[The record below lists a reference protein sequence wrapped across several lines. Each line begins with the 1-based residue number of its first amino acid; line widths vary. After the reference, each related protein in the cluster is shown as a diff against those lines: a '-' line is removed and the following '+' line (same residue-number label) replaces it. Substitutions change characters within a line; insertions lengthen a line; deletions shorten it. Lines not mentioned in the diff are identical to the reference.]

1 MRPIAVC
8 QTAHLLLTHR
18 HRGQAPSHI
27 CFVLSA
33 VLIEYNAIPLK
44 IVNENRYQSLISWY
58 TIAPQSLARMPPHLA
73 HSLGSS
79 FMRRTLVCICVLQA
93 FSPFTWAEALPA
105 DKASVELQATSI
117 TGTADYETAQGPVK
131 GYLATRSASATRTD
145 TAIHETPQS
154 ISVVTKDAVEDI
166 GATRLQDALDY
177 AGGVGRA
184 NNFGGQGL
192 TTFTVRGFTTGEFY
206 RNGFPINRGY
216 PNTPDANTIERLEVL
231 RGPAT
236 MLYGRGDP
244 GGTFNVVSKQPLA
257 EPTVTL
263 GSQLDDQ
270 GMQRATLDASGP
282 LDEQGR
288 LAYRLNVVGEGGDTF
303 RDHVETERYGVTP
316 VITWQA
322 SDDTKVI
329 FEGDFMRNN
338 HPLDRG
344 LTRFANQ
351 KGTASRDTFWGDK
364 DVGKLHNDNSV
375 AQLRFEHL
383 LNDNWTLGG
392 GFQYLDGTLQ
402 GNGIE
407 ANSLAADGHTL
418 NRNFNYRKLEWT
430 DKDTQ
435 LNLTGHFS
443 TGGFDHTL
451 LTGVEFEDYDYKSI
465 IQRSSAS
472 YTSDI
477 FNPVYGKPRPALTST
492 PTHDTENLKTYSAF
506 VQDQVALTERLKV
519 LAGARFERFE
529 HEYKSYVTGV
539 KPWNASDNAVTPR
552 VGVTYDLTDT
562 VAVYA
567 DAARSFKPN
576 TGASLQGGGF
586 DPEKGKSYEMGLKWQ
601 GFDRQLSVD
610 AAIYQIDKKNVLT
623 NDPADPTGI
632 SKVAAGQVRSRGLD
646 LNVAGNL
653 TPEWR
658 VIGGYAY
665 VDAKVTK
672 DNTIRVGSHLANIPR
687 NSFSLLNVYEFQDG
701 ALKGLGLGA
710 GTKYVDERV
719 GQTSNTAFTMDG
731 YTVVDLLS
739 YYKVNEKVRLNLDV
753 KNLFNR
759 DFEEGAFGNFYA
771 YPGEPRTVQVG
782 IAYTL

>member
-1 MRPIAVC
+1 
-8 QTAHLLLTHR
+8 
-18 HRGQAPSHI
+18 
-27 CFVLSA
+27 
-33 VLIEYNAIPLK
+33 
-44 IVNENRYQSLISWY
+44 
-58 TIAPQSLARMPPHLA
+58 
-73 HSLGSS
+73 
-79 FMRRTLVCICVLQA
+79 MRRTLLSVCVLQA
-93 FSPFTWAEALPA
+93 FSPLSWAEVEPVEKTAI
-105 DKASVELQATSI
+105 ELQTTSI
-117 TGTADYETAQGPVK
+117 TGAADYETAQGPVQ
-131 GYLATRSASATRTD
+131 GYHATRSASATRTD
-145 TAIHETPQS
+145 TSIHETPQS
-154 ISVVTKDAVEDI
+154 ISVVSKAVVEDI

-216 PNTPDANTIERLEVL
+216 PNMPDANTIERLEVL

-244 GGTFNVVSKQPLA
+244 GGTFNVVTKQPLA
-257 EPTVTL
+257 ERTVTL
-263 GSQLDDQ
+263 GSQLNDQ
-270 GMQRATLDASGP
+270 GMKRGTLDASGP
-282 LDEQGR
+282 LDEEGR
-288 LAYRLNVVGEGGDTF
+288 LAYRLNVVGEGGETF

-322 SDDTKVI
+322 TDDTKVI

-344 LTRFANQ
+344 LTRFATQ

-364 DVGKLHNDNSV
+364 DVGKLHNDNSM

-383 LNDNWTLGG
+383 LSDNWTLGG
-392 GFQYLDGTLQ
+392 GFQWLDGTLQ
-402 GNGIE
+402 GNAIE

-430 DKDTQ
+430 DKNTQ

-465 IQRSSAS
+465 IQRSSAA

-492 PTHDTENLKTYSAF
+492 PTHDKENLKTYAAF

-529 HEYKSYVTGV
+529 HQYESYVPGT
-539 KPWNASDNAVTPR
+539 KNWEASDNAVTPR
-552 VGVTYDLTDT
+552 VGVIYDLTDSL
-562 VAVYA
+562 AVYA

-576 TGASLQGGGF
+576 TGAARTGEGF
-586 DPEKGKSYEMGLKWQ
+586 EPEKGKSYEMGIKWEAL
-601 GFDRQLSVD
+601 DHQLSVD

-623 NDPADPTGI
+623 TDPADPTATF
-632 SKVAAGQVRSRGLD
+632 KVAAGQVRSRGFD
-646 LNVAGNL
+646 LNVAGSL

-665 VDAKVTK
+665 VDAEVTK
-672 DNTIRVGSHLANIPR
+672 DNTLRVGTHLANIPR

-701 ALKGLGLGA
+701 SLKGLGLGA
-710 GTKYVDERV
+710 GAKYVDERV
-719 GQTSNTAFTMDG
+719 GQTSNTPFTMDA
-731 YTVVDLLS
+731 YTVVDLLG
-739 YYKVNEKVRLNLDV
+739 YYKVNDNVRLNLDV

-771 YPGEPRTVQVG
+771 YPGAPRTVQVG

>member
-1 MRPIAVC
+1 
-8 QTAHLLLTHR
+8 
-18 HRGQAPSHI
+18 
-27 CFVLSA
+27 
-33 VLIEYNAIPLK
+33 
-44 IVNENRYQSLISWY
+44 
-58 TIAPQSLARMPPHLA
+58 
-73 HSLGSS
+73 
-79 FMRRTLVCICVLQA
+79 MRRTLISICVLQA
-93 FSPFTWAEALPA
+93 FSPFAWAEQVPA
-105 DKASVELQATSI
+105 ENTSIELQATNV
-117 TGTADYETAQGPVK
+117 TATADLESAQGPVQ
-131 GYLATRSASATRTD
+131 GYHATRSVSATRTD

-154 ISVVTKDAVEDI
+154 ISVVSKDVVEDL

-216 PNTPDANTIERLEVL
+216 PNMPDANTIERLEVL

-257 EPTVTL
+257 ERTVTL
-263 GSQLDDQ
+263 GSQLNDQ
-270 GMQRATLDASGP
+270 GMKRGTLDASGP
-282 LDEQGR
+282 LDEEGR

-322 SDDTKVI
+322 TDDTKVT

-344 LTRFANQ
+344 LTRFPNQ
-351 KGTASRDTFWGDK
+351 RGTPSRDTFWGDK
-364 DVGKLHNDNSV
+364 DAGKLHNDNNM
-375 AQLRFEHL
+375 AQLRFEHAL
-383 LNDNWTLGG
+383 SDNWTLGG
-392 GFQYLDGTLQ
+392 GFQWLDGSLK
-402 GNGIE
+402 GNAIE
-407 ANSLAADGHTL
+407 ANGPGSLGADGRTL
-418 NRNFNYRKLEWT
+418 QRNFNYRKLEWT
-430 DKDTQ
+430 DKDYQ

-451 LTGVEFEDYDYKSI
+451 LTGIEYEDYDYKSI
-465 IQRSSAS
+465 IQRSSAAAGT
-472 YTSDI
+472 YPIDI
-477 FNPVYGKPRPALTST
+477 FDPVYGQPRPALTRT
-492 PTHDTENLKTYSAF
+492 PTHDKENLKTYAAF

-529 HEYKSYVTGV
+529 HDYQNYVGKS
-539 KPWNASDNAVTPR
+539 WQAADNAVTPR
-552 VGVTYDLTDT
+552 VGVIYDLTDT

-576 TGASLQGGGF
+576 TGASREGGGF
-586 DPEKGKSYEMGLKWQ
+586 APEKGKSYEMGIKWEAL
-601 GFDRQLSVD
+601 DRQLSVD
-610 AAIYQIDKKNVLT
+610 AAIYQIEKKNVLT
-623 NDPADPTGI
+623 TDPVDNTF
-632 SKVAAGQVRSRGLD
+632 SVAAGQVRSRGFD

-665 VDAKVTK
+665 VDAEVTR
-672 DNTIRVGSHLANIPR
+672 DNTLRSGTRLMNIPR

-710 GTKYVDERV
+710 GGKYVDQRA
-719 GQTSNTAFTMDG
+719 GQTANTAFSMDA
-731 YTVVDLLS
+731 YTVVDLLG
-739 YYKVNEKVRLNLDV
+739 YYKVNERVRLNLDV

-759 DFEEGAFGNFYA
+759 EYEEGAFGNIYA
-771 YPGEPRTVQVG
+771 YPGAPRTVQVG

>member
-1 MRPIAVC
+1 
-8 QTAHLLLTHR
+8 
-18 HRGQAPSHI
+18 
-27 CFVLSA
+27 
-33 VLIEYNAIPLK
+33 
-44 IVNENRYQSLISWY
+44 
-58 TIAPQSLARMPPHLA
+58 
-73 HSLGSS
+73 
-79 FMRRTLVCICVLQA
+79 MRRTLISICVLQA
-93 FSPFTWAEALPA
+93 FSPFAWAEQVPA
-105 DKASVELQATSI
+105 ENTSIELQATNV
-117 TGTADYETAQGPVK
+117 TATADLESAQGPVQ
-131 GYLATRSASATRTD
+131 GYHATRSASATRTD

-154 ISVVTKDAVEDI
+154 ISVVSKDVVEDL

-216 PNTPDANTIERLEVL
+216 PNMPDANTIERLEVL

-257 EPTVTL
+257 ERTVTL
-263 GSQLDDQ
+263 GSQLNDQ
-270 GMQRATLDASGP
+270 GMKRGTLDASGP
-282 LDEQGR
+282 LDEEGR
-288 LAYRLNVVGEGGDTF
+288 LAYRLNVVGEGGETF

-322 SDDTKVI
+322 TDDTKVT

-344 LTRFANQ
+344 LTRFPNQ
-351 KGTASRDTFWGDK
+351 RGTPSRDTFWGDK
-364 DVGKLHNDNSV
+364 DAGKLHNDNNM
-375 AQLRFEHL
+375 AQLRFEHAL
-383 LNDNWTLGG
+383 SDNWTLGG
-392 GFQYLDGTLQ
+392 GFQWLDGSLK
-402 GNGIE
+402 GNAIE
-407 ANSLAADGHTL
+407 ANGPGSLGADGRTL
-418 NRNFNYRKLEWT
+418 QRNFNYRKLEWT
-430 DKDTQ
+430 DKDYQ

-451 LTGVEFEDYDYKSI
+451 LTGIEYEDYDYKSI
-465 IQRSSAS
+465 IQRSSAAAGT
-472 YTSDI
+472 YPIDI
-477 FNPVYGKPRPALTST
+477 FDPVYGQPRPALTRT
-492 PTHDTENLKTYSAF
+492 PTHDKENLKTYAAF

-529 HEYKSYVTGV
+529 HDYQNYVGKS
-539 KPWNASDNAVTPR
+539 WQAADNAVTPR
-552 VGVTYDLTDT
+552 VGVIYDLTDT

-576 TGASLQGGGF
+576 TGASREGGGF
-586 DPEKGKSYEMGLKWQ
+586 APEKGKSYEMGIKWEAL
-601 GFDRQLSVD
+601 DRQLSVD
-610 AAIYQIDKKNVLT
+610 AAIYQIEKKNVLT
-623 NDPADPTGI
+623 PDPVDSAFN
-632 SKVAAGQVRSRGLD
+632 VAAGQVRSRGFD

-665 VDAKVTK
+665 VDAEVTR
-672 DNTIRVGSHLANIPR
+672 DNTLRSGTRLMNIPR

-710 GTKYVDERV
+710 GGKYVDQRA
-719 GQTSNTAFTMDG
+719 GQTANTAFSMDA
-731 YTVVDLLS
+731 YTVVDLLG
-739 YYKVNEKVRLNLDV
+739 YYKVNERVRLNLDV

-759 DFEEGAFGNFYA
+759 EYEEGAFGNIYA
-771 YPGEPRTVQVG
+771 YPGAPRTVQVG

>member
-1 MRPIAVC
+1 
-8 QTAHLLLTHR
+8 
-18 HRGQAPSHI
+18 
-27 CFVLSA
+27 
-33 VLIEYNAIPLK
+33 
-44 IVNENRYQSLISWY
+44 
-58 TIAPQSLARMPPHLA
+58 
-73 HSLGSS
+73 
-79 FMRRTLVCICVLQA
+79 MRRTLVSICVLQA
-93 FSPFTWAEALPA
+93 FSPLSWAEVEPVE
-105 DKASVELQATSI
+105 KAGLELQATNI
-117 TGTADYETAQGPVK
+117 TGTADYETAQGPVQ
-131 GYLATRSASATRTD
+131 GYRATRSASATRTD
-145 TAIHETPQS
+145 TSIHETPQS

-216 PNTPDANTIERLEVL
+216 PNMPDANTIERLEVL
-231 RGPAT
+231 RGTAT

-244 GGTFNVVSKQPLA
+244 GGTFNVVSKQPLP
-257 EPTVTL
+257 ERSVTL
-263 GSQLDDQ
+263 GSQLSDQ
-270 GMQRATLDASGP
+270 GMRRGTLDASGP
-282 LDEQGR
+282 LDDEGR

-322 SDDTKVI
+322 TEDTKLI

-344 LTRFANQ
+344 LTRYANQ
-351 KGTASRDTFWGDK
+351 KGTPSRDTFWGEK
-364 DVGKLHNDNSV
+364 DIGKLHNDNSM

-392 GFQYLDGTLQ
+392 GFQWLDGTLQ
-402 GNGIE
+402 GNAIE
-407 ANSLAADGHTL
+407 ANSLAADGRTL
-418 NRNFNYRKLEWT
+418 SRNFNYRKLEWT

-443 TGGFDHTL
+443 TGGFEHTL

-465 IQRSSAS
+465 IQRSSGAAGT
-472 YTSDI
+472 YPIDI
-477 FNPVYGKPRPALTST
+477 FNPVYGQPRPALTRT
-492 PTHDTENLKTYSAF
+492 PTHDKENLKTYAAF

-529 HEYKSYVTGV
+529 HDYHTYVPGGKS
-539 KPWNASDNAVTPR
+539 WEASDNAVTPR
-552 VGVTYDLTDT
+552 VGVTYDLTET

-576 TGASLQGGGF
+576 TGASRQGGGF
-586 DPEKGKSYEMGLKWQ
+586 EPEKGKSYEMGIKWEAL
-601 GFDRQLSVD
+601 DHQLSVD
-610 AAIYQIDKKNVLT
+610 AAIYQIEKKNVLT
-623 NDPADPTGI
+623 TDPVD
-632 SKVAAGQVRSRGLD
+632 SMFSVAAGQVRSRGFD
-646 LNVAGNL
+646 LNVAGNF

-665 VDAKVTK
+665 VDAEVTK
-672 DNTIRVGSHLANIPR
+672 DNSIRVGSRLANIPR
-687 NSFSLLNVYEFQDG
+687 SSFSLLSVYEFQDG

-710 GTKYVDERV
+710 GSKYVAERV
-719 GQTSNTAFTMDG
+719 GQTSNTPFSMGA

-759 DFEEGAFGNFYA
+759 DYEEGAFGNIYA
-771 YPGEPRTVQVG
+771 YPGAPRTVQVG

>member
-1 MRPIAVC
+1 
-8 QTAHLLLTHR
+8 
-18 HRGQAPSHI
+18 
-27 CFVLSA
+27 
-33 VLIEYNAIPLK
+33 
-44 IVNENRYQSLISWY
+44 
-58 TIAPQSLARMPPHLA
+58 
-73 HSLGSS
+73 
-79 FMRRTLVCICVLQA
+79 MRRTLVSICVLQA
-93 FSPFTWAEALPA
+93 FSPFSWAVEPVETGA
-105 DKASVELQATSI
+105 VELQATSI
-117 TGTADYETAQGPVK
+117 TGTADYETAQGPVQ
-131 GYLATRSASATRTD
+131 GYHATRSASATRTD
-145 TAIHETPQS
+145 TSIHETPQS
-154 ISVVTKDAVEDI
+154 ISVVSRAVVEDI

-216 PNTPDANTIERLEVL
+216 PNMPDANTIERLDVL

-257 EPTVTL
+257 ERSVTL

-270 GMQRATLDASGP
+270 GMRRGTLDASGP
-282 LDEQGR
+282 LDEDGR

-303 RDHVETERYGVTP
+303 RDHVQTERYGVTP
-316 VITWQA
+316 VIAWQA
-322 SDDTKVI
+322 SDDTRVI

-344 LTRFANQ
+344 LTRFPNQ
-351 KGTASRDTFWGDK
+351 RGTPSRDTFWGDK
-364 DVGKLHNDNSV
+364 DVGKLHNDNTM

-383 LNDNWTLGG
+383 LNDNWTLAG
-392 GFQYLDGTLQ
+392 GFQWLDGALQ
-402 GNGIE
+402 GNAIE

-443 TGGFDHTL
+443 TAGFDHTL

-465 IQRSSAS
+465 IQRSSAA

-477 FNPVYGKPRPALTST
+477 FHPVYGKPRPTLTNT
-492 PTHDTENLKTYSAF
+492 PTHDQENLKTYAAF

-529 HEYKSYVTGV
+529 HHYETYVKGGQS
-539 KPWNASDNAVTPR
+539 WESSDNALTPR

-562 VAVYA
+562 LAVYA

-576 TGASLQGGGF
+576 TGAGSGGAGF
-586 DPEKGKSYEMGLKWQ
+586 KPEKGKSYEMGIKWE
-601 GFDRQLSVD
+601 GLDHQLSVD
-610 AAIYQIDKKNVLT
+610 AAIYQIDKQNVLT
-623 NDPADPTGI
+623 TDPAD
-632 SKVAAGQVRSRGLD
+632 SNYKVAAGQVRSRGLD
-646 LNVAGNL
+646 VNVAGNL

-665 VDAKVTK
+665 VDAEVTK
-672 DNTIRVGSHLANIPR
+672 DNTISVGSHLANIPR
-687 NSFSLLNVYEFQDG
+687 NSVSLLNVYEFQDG
-701 ALKGLGLGA
+701 RLKGLGLGA
-710 GTKYVDERV
+710 GAKYVDERV
-719 GQTSNTAFTMDG
+719 GQTSNTAFVMDA
-731 YTVVDLLS
+731 YTVVDVLG
-739 YYKVNEKVRLNLDV
+739 YYKVNDNVRLNLDV

>member
-1 MRPIAVC
+1 
-8 QTAHLLLTHR
+8 
-18 HRGQAPSHI
+18 
-27 CFVLSA
+27 
-33 VLIEYNAIPLK
+33 
-44 IVNENRYQSLISWY
+44 
-58 TIAPQSLARMPPHLA
+58 
-73 HSLGSS
+73 
-79 FMRRTLVCICVLQA
+79 MRRTLISICVLQA
-93 FSPFTWAEALPA
+93 FSPFTWAEDAPA
-105 DKASVELQATSI
+105 EKASIELQATNV
-117 TGTADYETAQGPVK
+117 TATADFETAQGPVQ
-131 GYLATRSASATRTD
+131 GYHATRSASATRTD
-145 TAIHETPQS
+145 TSIHETPQS
-154 ISVVTKDAVEDI
+154 ISVVSKDVVEDI

-216 PNTPDANTIERLEVL
+216 PNMPDANTIERLEVL

-257 EPTVTL
+257 ERTVTL
-263 GSQLDDQ
+263 GSQLNDQ
-270 GMQRATLDASGP
+270 GMKRGTLDASGP
-282 LDEQGR
+282 LDEEGR

-316 VITWQA
+316 VVTWQA
-322 SDDTKVI
+322 TDDTKVT

-344 LTRFANQ
+344 LTRFPNQ
-351 KGTASRDTFWGDK
+351 RGTPSRDTFWGDK
-364 DVGKLHNDNSV
+364 DAGKLHNDNNM
-375 AQLRFEHL
+375 AQLRFEHA

-392 GFQYLDGTLQ
+392 GFQWLDGSLK
-402 GNGIE
+402 GNAIE
-407 ANSLAADGHTL
+407 ANGPGSLGADGRTL
-418 NRNFNYRKLEWT
+418 QRNFNYRKLEWT
-430 DKDTQ
+430 DKDYQ

-451 LTGVEFEDYDYKSI
+451 LTGIEYEDYDYKSI
-465 IQRSSAS
+465 IQRSSADAGT
-472 YTSDI
+472 YPIDI
-477 FNPVYGKPRPALTST
+477 FDPVYGQPRPALTRT
-492 PTHDTENLKTYSAF
+492 PTHDKENLKTYAAF

-529 HEYKSYVTGV
+529 HDYENYVSRD
-539 KPWNASDNAVTPR
+539 KNWQAADNAVTPR
-552 VGVTYDLTDT
+552 VGVIYDLTDT

-576 TGASLQGGGF
+576 TGASREGGGF
-586 DPEKGKSYEMGLKWQ
+586 APEKGKSYEMGIKWEAL
-601 GFDRQLSVD
+601 DRQLSVD
-610 AAIYQIDKKNVLT
+610 AAIYQIEKKNVLAI
-623 NDPADPTGI
+623 DPADPT
-632 SKVAAGQVRSRGLD
+632 STLNVATGQVRSRGFD

-665 VDAKVTK
+665 VDAEVTR
-672 DNTIRVGSHLANIPR
+672 DTTLRSGTRLMNIPR

-710 GTKYVDERV
+710 GGKYVDQRA
-719 GQTSNTAFTMDG
+719 GQTANTAFSMDA
-731 YTVVDLLS
+731 YTVVDLLG
-739 YYKVNEKVRLNLDV
+739 YYKVNEQVRLNLDV

-759 DFEEGAFGNFYA
+759 EYEEGAFGNIYA
-771 YPGEPRTVQVG
+771 YPGAPRTVQVG

>member
-1 MRPIAVC
+1 
-8 QTAHLLLTHR
+8 
-18 HRGQAPSHI
+18 
-27 CFVLSA
+27 
-33 VLIEYNAIPLK
+33 
-44 IVNENRYQSLISWY
+44 
-58 TIAPQSLARMPPHLA
+58 
-73 HSLGSS
+73 
-79 FMRRTLVCICVLQA
+79 MRRTLISICVLQA
-93 FSPFTWAEALPA
+93 FSPFAWAEQAPA
-105 DKASVELQATSI
+105 ENASIELQATNV
-117 TGTADYETAQGPVK
+117 TATADLESAQGPVQ
-131 GYLATRSASATRTD
+131 GYHATRSASATRTD

-154 ISVVTKDAVEDI
+154 ISVVSKDVVEDL

-216 PNTPDANTIERLEVL
+216 PNMPDANTIERLEVL

-257 EPTVTL
+257 ERTVTL
-263 GSQLDDQ
+263 GSQLNDQ
-270 GMQRATLDASGP
+270 GMKRGTLDASGP
-282 LDEQGR
+282 LDEEGR

-322 SDDTKVI
+322 TDDTKVT

-344 LTRFANQ
+344 LTRFPNQ
-351 KGTASRDTFWGDK
+351 RGTPSRDTFWGDK
-364 DVGKLHNDNSV
+364 DAGKLHNDNNM
-375 AQLRFEHL
+375 AQLRFEHAL
-383 LNDNWTLGG
+383 SDNWTLGG
-392 GFQYLDGTLQ
+392 GFQWLDGSLK
-402 GNGIE
+402 GNAIE
-407 ANSLAADGHTL
+407 ANGPGSLGADGRTL
-418 NRNFNYRKLEWT
+418 QRNFNYRKLEWT
-430 DKDTQ
+430 DKDYQ

-451 LTGVEFEDYDYKSI
+451 LTGIEYEDYDYKSI
-465 IQRSSAS
+465 IQRSSDEVGT
-472 YTSDI
+472 YPVDI
-477 FNPVYGKPRPALTST
+477 FNPVYGQTRPALTRT
-492 PTHDTENLKTYSAF
+492 PTHDKENLKTYAAF

-529 HEYKSYVTGV
+529 HDYQNYVGKS
-539 KPWNASDNAVTPR
+539 WQAADNAVTPR
-552 VGVTYDLTDT
+552 VGVIYDLTDT

-576 TGASLQGGGF
+576 ASASASREGGGF
-586 DPEKGKSYEMGLKWQ
+586 APEKGKSYEMGLKWEAL
-601 GFDRQLSVD
+601 DRQLSVD
-610 AAIYQIDKKNVLT
+610 AAIYQIEKKNVLT
-623 NDPADPTGI
+623 PDPVDSAFN
-632 SKVAAGQVRSRGLD
+632 VAAGQVRSRGFD

-665 VDAKVTK
+665 VDAEVTR
-672 DNTIRVGSHLANIPR
+672 DNTLRSGTRLMNIPR

-710 GTKYVDERV
+710 GGKYVDQRA
-719 GQTSNTAFTMDG
+719 GQTANTAFSMDA
-731 YTVVDLLS
+731 YTVVDLLG
-739 YYKVNEKVRLNLDV
+739 YYKVNERVRLNLDV

-759 DFEEGAFGNFYA
+759 EYEEGAFGNIYA
-771 YPGEPRTVQVG
+771 YPGAPRTVQVG

>member
-1 MRPIAVC
+1 
-8 QTAHLLLTHR
+8 
-18 HRGQAPSHI
+18 
-27 CFVLSA
+27 
-33 VLIEYNAIPLK
+33 
-44 IVNENRYQSLISWY
+44 
-58 TIAPQSLARMPPHLA
+58 
-73 HSLGSS
+73 
-79 FMRRTLVCICVLQA
+79 MRRTLISICVLQA
-93 FSPFTWAEALPA
+93 FSPFAWAEQVPA
-105 DKASVELQATSI
+105 ENASIELQATNV
-117 TGTADYETAQGPVK
+117 TATADLESAQGPVQ
-131 GYLATRSASATRTD
+131 GYHATRSASATRTD

-154 ISVVTKDAVEDI
+154 ISVVSKDVVEDL

-216 PNTPDANTIERLEVL
+216 PNMPDANTIERLEVL

-257 EPTVTL
+257 ERTVTL
-263 GSQLDDQ
+263 GSQLNDQ
-270 GMQRATLDASGP
+270 GMKRGTLDASGP
-282 LDEQGR
+282 LDEEGR

-322 SDDTKVI
+322 TDDTKVT

-344 LTRFANQ
+344 LTRFPNQ
-351 KGTASRDTFWGDK
+351 RGTPSRDTFWGDK
-364 DVGKLHNDNSV
+364 DAGKLHNDNNM
-375 AQLRFEHL
+375 AQLRFEHAL
-383 LNDNWTLGG
+383 SDNWTLGG
-392 GFQYLDGTLQ
+392 GFQWLDGSLK
-402 GNGIE
+402 GNAIE
-407 ANSLAADGHTL
+407 ANGPGSLGTDGRTL
-418 NRNFNYRKLEWT
+418 QRNFNYRKLEWT
-430 DKDTQ
+430 DKDYQ

-451 LTGVEFEDYDYKSI
+451 LTGIEYEDYDYKSI
-465 IQRSSAS
+465 IQRSSAAAGT
-472 YTSDI
+472 YPIDI
-477 FNPVYGKPRPALTST
+477 FDPVYGQPRPALTRT
-492 PTHDTENLKTYSAF
+492 PTHDKENLKTYAAF

-529 HEYKSYVTGV
+529 HDYQNYVGKS
-539 KPWNASDNAVTPR
+539 WQAADNAVTPR
-552 VGVTYDLTDT
+552 VGVIYDLTDT

-576 TGASLQGGGF
+576 TGASREGGGF
-586 DPEKGKSYEMGLKWQ
+586 APEKGKSYEMGIKWEAL
-601 GFDRQLSVD
+601 DRQLSVD
-610 AAIYQIDKKNVLT
+610 AAIYQIEKKNVLT
-623 NDPADPTGI
+623 TDPVDNTF
-632 SKVAAGQVRSRGLD
+632 SVAAGQVRSRGFD

-665 VDAKVTK
+665 VDAEVTR
-672 DNTIRVGSHLANIPR
+672 DNTLRSGTRLMNIPR

-701 ALKGLGLGA
+701 ALKGLGLGV
-710 GTKYVDERV
+710 GGKYVDQRA
-719 GQTSNTAFTMDG
+719 GQTANTAFSMDA
-731 YTVVDLLS
+731 YTVVDLLG
-739 YYKVNEKVRLNLDV
+739 YYKVNEHVRLNLDV

-759 DFEEGAFGNFYA
+759 EYEEGAFGNIYA
-771 YPGEPRTVQVG
+771 YPGAPRTVQVG

>member
-1 MRPIAVC
+1 
-8 QTAHLLLTHR
+8 
-18 HRGQAPSHI
+18 
-27 CFVLSA
+27 
-33 VLIEYNAIPLK
+33 
-44 IVNENRYQSLISWY
+44 
-58 TIAPQSLARMPPHLA
+58 
-73 HSLGSS
+73 
-79 FMRRTLVCICVLQA
+79 MRRTLISICVLQA
-93 FSPFTWAEALPA
+93 FSPFTWAEV
-105 DKASVELQATSI
+105 ASTEATRVELQATNI
-117 TGTADYETAQGPVK
+117 TGAADYETAQGPVQ
-131 GYLATRSASATRTD
+131 GYHATRSASATRTD
-145 TAIHETPQS
+145 TSIHETPQS
-154 ISVVTKDAVEDI
+154 ISVVSKDVVEDI

-216 PNTPDANTIERLEVL
+216 PNMPDANSIERLEVL

-257 EPTVTL
+257 EPKVTL

-316 VITWQA
+316 VVTWQA
-322 SDDTKVI
+322 TDDTKVI

-344 LTRFANQ
+344 LTRYANQ
-351 KGTASRDTFWGDK
+351 KGTPSRDTFWGEK
-364 DVGKLHNDNSV
+364 DIGKLHNDNNM

-383 LNDNWTLGG
+383 LNDNWSLGG
-392 GFQYLDGTLQ
+392 GFQWLDGTLQ
-402 GNGIE
+402 GNAIE
-407 ANSLAADGHTL
+407 ANSLAADGRTL
-418 NRNFNYRKLEWT
+418 SRNFNYRKLEWT

-465 IQRSSAS
+465 IQRSSGLAGS
-472 YTSDI
+472 YPIDI
-477 FNPVYGKPRPALTST
+477 FDPVYGQPRPVLTRT
-492 PTHDTENLKTYSAF
+492 PTHDKENLKTYAAF

-529 HEYKSYVTGV
+529 HDYESYVTGV
-539 KPWNASDNAVTPR
+539 KPWNAADNAVTPR
-552 VGVTYDLTDT
+552 VGVIYDLTET

-576 TGASLQGGGF
+576 TGAAREGGGF
-586 DPEKGKSYEMGLKWQ
+586 EPEKGKSYEMGIKWEALE
-601 GFDRQLSVD
+601 RQLSVD
-610 AAIYQIDKKNVLT
+610 AAIYQIEKKNVLT
-623 NDPADPTGI
+623 TDPLDSTF
-632 SKVAAGQVRSRGLD
+632 SVAAGQVRSRGFD
-646 LNVAGNL
+646 LNVAGNI

-665 VDAKVTK
+665 VDAEVTK
-672 DNTIRVGSHLANIPR
+672 DNTIRVGSRLANIPR

-710 GTKYVDERV
+710 GGKYVAERV
-719 GQTSNTAFTMDG
+719 GQTSNTPFSMGA
-731 YTVVDLLS
+731 YTVVDLLG
-739 YYKVNEKVRLNLDV
+739 YYKVNDKVRLNLDV

-759 DFEEGAFGNFYA
+759 DYEEGAFGNVYA

>member
-1 MRPIAVC
+1 
-8 QTAHLLLTHR
+8 
-18 HRGQAPSHI
+18 
-27 CFVLSA
+27 
-33 VLIEYNAIPLK
+33 
-44 IVNENRYQSLISWY
+44 
-58 TIAPQSLARMPPHLA
+58 
-73 HSLGSS
+73 
-79 FMRRTLVCICVLQA
+79 MRRTLISICVLQA
-93 FSPFTWAEALPA
+93 FSPLTWAEDAPA
-105 DKASVELQATSI
+105 EKASIELQATNV
-117 TGTADYETAQGPVK
+117 TATADFESAQGPVQ
-131 GYLATRSASATRTD
+131 GYHATRSASATRTD
-145 TAIHETPQS
+145 TSIHETPQS
-154 ISVVTKDAVEDI
+154 ISVVSKDVVEDI

-216 PNTPDANTIERLEVL
+216 PNMPDANTIERLEVL

-257 EPTVTL
+257 ERTVTL
-263 GSQLDDQ
+263 GSQVNDQ
-270 GMQRATLDASGP
+270 GMKRGTLDASGP
-282 LDEQGR
+282 LDEEGR

-322 SDDTKVI
+322 TDATKVT

-344 LTRFANQ
+344 LTRFPNQ
-351 KGTASRDTFWGDK
+351 RGTPSRDTFWGDK
-364 DVGKLHNDNSV
+364 DAGKLHNDNNM
-375 AQLRFEHL
+375 AQLRFEHA

-392 GFQYLDGTLQ
+392 GFQWLDGSLK
-402 GNGIE
+402 GNAIE
-407 ANSLAADGHTL
+407 ANGPGSLGADGRTL
-418 NRNFNYRKLEWT
+418 QRNFNYRKLEWT
-430 DKDTQ
+430 DKDYQ

-443 TGGFDHTL
+443 TGGFEHTL
-451 LTGVEFEDYDYKSI
+451 LTGIEYEDYDYKSI
-465 IQRSSAS
+465 IQRSSAALGT
-472 YTSDI
+472 YPIDI
-477 FNPVYGKPRPALTST
+477 FNPVYGQTRPALTRT
-492 PTHDTENLKTYSAF
+492 PTHDKENLKTYAAF

-529 HEYKSYVTGV
+529 HDYQSYVAGV
-539 KPWNASDNAVTPR
+539 KPWTAADNAVTPR
-552 VGVTYDLTDT
+552 VGVIYDLTDT

-576 TGASLQGGGF
+576 TGASREGGGF
-586 DPEKGKSYEMGLKWQ
+586 APEKGKSYEMGIKWEAL
-601 GFDRQLSVD
+601 DRQLSVD
-610 AAIYQIDKKNVLT
+610 AAIYQIEKKNVLAT
-623 NDPADPTGI
+623 DPLDNTL
-632 SKVAAGQVRSRGLD
+632 SVATGQVRSRGFD

-665 VDAKVTK
+665 VDAEVTR
-672 DNTIRVGSHLANIPR
+672 DTTLRAGTRLMNIPR

-710 GTKYVDERV
+710 GGKYVDQRA
-719 GQTSNTAFTMDG
+719 GQTANTAFSMDA
-731 YTVVDLLS
+731 YTVVDLLG
-739 YYKVNEKVRLNLDV
+739 YYKVNEQVRLNLDV

-759 DFEEGAFGNFYA
+759 EYEEGAFGNIYA
-771 YPGEPRTVQVG
+771 YPGAPRTVQVG
-782 IAYTL
+782 ISYTL

>member
-1 MRPIAVC
+1 
-8 QTAHLLLTHR
+8 
-18 HRGQAPSHI
+18 
-27 CFVLSA
+27 
-33 VLIEYNAIPLK
+33 
-44 IVNENRYQSLISWY
+44 
-58 TIAPQSLARMPPHLA
+58 
-73 HSLGSS
+73 
-79 FMRRTLVCICVLQA
+79 MRRTLISICVLQA
-93 FSPFTWAEALPA
+93 FSPFAWAEQVPA
-105 DKASVELQATSI
+105 ENTSIELQATNV
-117 TGTADYETAQGPVK
+117 TATADLESAQGPVQ
-131 GYLATRSASATRTD
+131 GYHATRSASATRTD

-154 ISVVTKDAVEDI
+154 ISVVSKDVVEDL

-216 PNTPDANTIERLEVL
+216 PNMPDANTIERLEVL

-257 EPTVTL
+257 ERTVTL
-263 GSQLDDQ
+263 GSQLNDQ
-270 GMQRATLDASGP
+270 GMKRGTLDASGP
-282 LDEQGR
+282 LDEEGR

-322 SDDTKVI
+322 TDDTKVT

-344 LTRFANQ
+344 LTRFPNQ
-351 KGTASRDTFWGDK
+351 RGTPSRDTFWGDK
-364 DVGKLHNDNSV
+364 DAGKLHNDNNM
-375 AQLRFEHL
+375 AQLRFEHAL
-383 LNDNWTLGG
+383 SDNWTLGG
-392 GFQYLDGTLQ
+392 GFQWLDGSLK
-402 GNGIE
+402 GNAIE
-407 ANSLAADGHTL
+407 ANGPGSLGADGRTL
-418 NRNFNYRKLEWT
+418 QRNFNYRKLEWT
-430 DKDTQ
+430 DKDYQ

-451 LTGVEFEDYDYKSI
+451 LTGIEYEDYDYKSI
-465 IQRSSAS
+465 IQRSSAAAGT
-472 YTSDI
+472 YPIDI
-477 FNPVYGKPRPALTST
+477 FDPVYGQPRPALTRT
-492 PTHDTENLKTYSAF
+492 PTHDKENLKTYAAF

-529 HEYKSYVTGV
+529 HDYQNYVGKS
-539 KPWNASDNAVTPR
+539 WQAADNAVTPR
-552 VGVTYDLTDT
+552 VGVIYDLTDT

-576 TGASLQGGGF
+576 TGASREGGGF
-586 DPEKGKSYEMGLKWQ
+586 APEKGKSYEMGIKWEAL
-601 GFDRQLSVD
+601 DRQLSVD
-610 AAIYQIDKKNVLT
+610 AAIYQIEKKNVLT
-623 NDPADPTGI
+623 TDPVDNTF
-632 SKVAAGQVRSRGLD
+632 SVAAGQVRSRGFD

-665 VDAKVTK
+665 VDAEVTR
-672 DNTIRVGSHLANIPR
+672 DNTLRSGTRLMNIPR

-710 GTKYVDERV
+710 GGKYVDQRA
-719 GQTSNTAFTMDG
+719 GQTANTAFSMDA
-731 YTVVDLLS
+731 YTVVDLLG
-739 YYKVNEKVRLNLDV
+739 YYKVNERVRLNLDV

-759 DFEEGAFGNFYA
+759 EYEEGAFGNIYA
-771 YPGEPRTVQVG
+771 YPGAPRTVQVG

>member
-1 MRPIAVC
+1 
-8 QTAHLLLTHR
+8 
-18 HRGQAPSHI
+18 
-27 CFVLSA
+27 
-33 VLIEYNAIPLK
+33 
-44 IVNENRYQSLISWY
+44 
-58 TIAPQSLARMPPHLA
+58 
-73 HSLGSS
+73 
-79 FMRRTLVCICVLQA
+79 MRRTLISICVLQA
-93 FSPFTWAEALPA
+93 FSPFTWAEV
-105 DKASVELQATSI
+105 ASTETTRVELQATNI
-117 TGTADYETAQGPVK
+117 TGAADYETAQGPVQ
-131 GYLATRSASATRTD
+131 GYHATRSASATRTD
-145 TAIHETPQS
+145 TSIHETPQS
-154 ISVVTKDAVEDI
+154 ISVVSKDVVEDI

-216 PNTPDANTIERLEVL
+216 PNMPDANSIERLEVL

-257 EPTVTL
+257 EPKVTL

-316 VITWQA
+316 VVTWQA
-322 SDDTKVI
+322 TDDTKVI

-344 LTRFANQ
+344 LTRYANQ
-351 KGTASRDTFWGDK
+351 KGTPSRDTFWGEK
-364 DVGKLHNDNSV
+364 DVGKLHNDNNM

-392 GFQYLDGTLQ
+392 GFQWLDGTLQ
-402 GNGIE
+402 GNAIE
-407 ANSLAADGHTL
+407 ANSLAADGRTL
-418 NRNFNYRKLEWT
+418 SRNFNYRKLEWT

-465 IQRSSAS
+465 IQRSSGLAGS
-472 YTSDI
+472 YPIDI
-477 FNPVYGKPRPALTST
+477 FDPVYGQPRPALTRT
-492 PTHDTENLKTYSAF
+492 PTHDKENLKTYAAF

-529 HEYKSYVTGV
+529 HDYESYVTGV
-539 KPWNASDNAVTPR
+539 KPWNAADNAVTPR
-552 VGVTYDLTDT
+552 VGVIYDLTET

-576 TGASLQGGGF
+576 TGAAREGGGF
-586 DPEKGKSYEMGLKWQ
+586 EPEKGKSYEMGIKWEALE
-601 GFDRQLSVD
+601 RQLSVD
-610 AAIYQIDKKNVLT
+610 AAIYQIEKKNVLT
-623 NDPADPTGI
+623 TDPLDSTF
-632 SKVAAGQVRSRGLD
+632 SVAAGQVRSRGFD
-646 LNVAGNL
+646 LNVAGNI

-665 VDAKVTK
+665 VDAEVTK
-672 DNTIRVGSHLANIPR
+672 DNTIRVGSRLANIPR

-710 GTKYVDERV
+710 GGKYVAERV
-719 GQTSNTAFTMDG
+719 GQTSNTPFSMGA
-731 YTVVDLLS
+731 YTVVDLLG
-739 YYKVNEKVRLNLDV
+739 YYKVNDKVRLNLDV

-759 DFEEGAFGNFYA
+759 DYEEGAFGNVYA

>member
-1 MRPIAVC
+1 
-8 QTAHLLLTHR
+8 
-18 HRGQAPSHI
+18 
-27 CFVLSA
+27 
-33 VLIEYNAIPLK
+33 
-44 IVNENRYQSLISWY
+44 
-58 TIAPQSLARMPPHLA
+58 
-73 HSLGSS
+73 
-79 FMRRTLVCICVLQA
+79 MRRTLISICVLQA
-93 FSPFTWAEALPA
+93 FSPFAWSEQVPAES
-105 DKASVELQATSI
+105 ASIELQATNV
-117 TGTADYETAQGPVK
+117 TATADLESAQGPVQ
-131 GYLATRSASATRTD
+131 GYHATRSASATRTD
-145 TAIHETPQS
+145 TSIHETPQS
-154 ISVVTKDAVEDI
+154 ISVVSKDVVEDL

-216 PNTPDANTIERLEVL
+216 PNMPDANTIERLEVL

-257 EPTVTL
+257 ERTVTL
-263 GSQLDDQ
+263 GSQLNDQ
-270 GMQRATLDASGP
+270 GMKRGTLDASGP
-282 LDEQGR
+282 LDEEGR

-322 SDDTKVI
+322 TDDTKVT

-344 LTRFANQ
+344 LTRFPNQ
-351 KGTASRDTFWGDK
+351 RGTPSRDTFWGDK
-364 DVGKLHNDNSV
+364 DAGKLHNDNNM
-375 AQLRFEHL
+375 AQLRFEHA

-392 GFQYLDGTLQ
+392 GFQWLDGSLK
-402 GNGIE
+402 GNAIE
-407 ANSLAADGHTL
+407 ANGPGSLGADGRTL
-418 NRNFNYRKLEWT
+418 QRNFNYRKLEWT
-430 DKDTQ
+430 DKDYQ

-451 LTGVEFEDYDYKSI
+451 LTGIEYEDYDYKSI
-465 IQRSSAS
+465 IQRSSAVAGT
-472 YTSDI
+472 YPIDI
-477 FNPVYGKPRPALTST
+477 FDPVYGQTRPALTRT
-492 PTHDTENLKTYSAF
+492 PTHDKENLKTYAAF

-529 HEYKSYVTGV
+529 HDYQNYVGKS
-539 KPWNASDNAVTPR
+539 WQAADNAVTPR
-552 VGVTYDLTDT
+552 VGVIYDLTDT

-576 TGASLQGGGF
+576 TGASREGVSF
-586 DPEKGKSYEMGLKWQ
+586 APEKGKSYEMGIKWEAL
-601 GFDRQLSVD
+601 DRQLSID
-610 AAIYQIDKKNVLT
+610 AAIYQIEKKNVLAV
-623 NDPADPTGI
+623 DPADTTNTFN
-632 SKVAAGQVRSRGLD
+632 VAAGQVRSRGFD

-665 VDAKVTK
+665 VDAEVTR
-672 DNTIRVGSHLANIPR
+672 DTTLRSGTRLMNIPR

-701 ALKGLGLGA
+701 ALKGLGLGV
-710 GTKYVDERV
+710 GGKYVDQRA
-719 GQTSNTAFTMDG
+719 GQTANTAFSMDA
-731 YTVVDLLS
+731 YTVVDLLG
-739 YYKVNEKVRLNLDV
+739 YYKVNERVRLNLDV

-759 DFEEGAFGNFYA
+759 EYEEGAFGNIYA
-771 YPGEPRTVQVG
+771 YPGAPRTVQVG

>member
-1 MRPIAVC
+1 
-8 QTAHLLLTHR
+8 
-18 HRGQAPSHI
+18 
-27 CFVLSA
+27 
-33 VLIEYNAIPLK
+33 
-44 IVNENRYQSLISWY
+44 
-58 TIAPQSLARMPPHLA
+58 
-73 HSLGSS
+73 
-79 FMRRTLVCICVLQA
+79 MRRTLISICVLQA
-93 FSPFTWAEALPA
+93 FSPFAWAEQVPA
-105 DKASVELQATSI
+105 ENTSIELQATNV
-117 TGTADYETAQGPVK
+117 TATADLESAQGPVQ
-131 GYLATRSASATRTD
+131 GYHATRSASATRTD

-154 ISVVTKDAVEDI
+154 ISVVSKDVVEDL

-216 PNTPDANTIERLEVL
+216 PNMPDANTIERLEVL

-257 EPTVTL
+257 ERTVTL
-263 GSQLDDQ
+263 GSQLNDQ
-270 GMQRATLDASGP
+270 GMKRGTLDASGP
-282 LDEQGR
+282 LDEEGR

-322 SDDTKVI
+322 TDDTKVT

-344 LTRFANQ
+344 LTRFPNQ
-351 KGTASRDTFWGDK
+351 RGTPSRDTFWGDK
-364 DVGKLHNDNSV
+364 DAGKLHNDNNM
-375 AQLRFEHL
+375 AQLRFEHAL
-383 LNDNWTLGG
+383 SDNWTLGG
-392 GFQYLDGTLQ
+392 GFQWLDGSLK
-402 GNGIE
+402 GNAIE
-407 ANSLAADGHTL
+407 ANGPGSLGADGRTL
-418 NRNFNYRKLEWT
+418 QRNFNYRKLEWT
-430 DKDTQ
+430 DKDYQ

-451 LTGVEFEDYDYKSI
+451 LTGIEYEDYDYKSI
-465 IQRSSAS
+465 IQRSSAAAGT
-472 YTSDI
+472 YPIDI
-477 FNPVYGKPRPALTST
+477 FDPVYGQPRPALTRT
-492 PTHDTENLKTYSAF
+492 PTHDKENLKTYAAF

-529 HEYKSYVTGV
+529 HDYQNYVGKS
-539 KPWNASDNAVTPR
+539 WQAADNAVTPR
-552 VGVTYDLTDT
+552 VGVIYDLTDT

-576 TGASLQGGGF
+576 TGASREGAGF
-586 DPEKGKSYEMGLKWQ
+586 APEKGKSYEMGIKWEAL
-601 GFDRQLSVD
+601 DRQLSVD
-610 AAIYQIDKKNVLT
+610 AAIYQIEKKNVLT
-623 NDPADPTGI
+623 TDPVDNTF
-632 SKVAAGQVRSRGLD
+632 SVAAGQVRSRGFD

-665 VDAKVTK
+665 VDAEVTR
-672 DNTIRVGSHLANIPR
+672 DNTLRSGTRLMNIPR

-710 GTKYVDERV
+710 GGKYVDQRA
-719 GQTSNTAFTMDG
+719 GQTANTAFSMDA
-731 YTVVDLLS
+731 YTVVDLLG
-739 YYKVNEKVRLNLDV
+739 YYKVNERVRLNLDV

-759 DFEEGAFGNFYA
+759 EYEEGAFGNIYA
-771 YPGEPRTVQVG
+771 YPGAPRTVQVG

>member
-1 MRPIAVC
+1 
-8 QTAHLLLTHR
+8 
-18 HRGQAPSHI
+18 
-27 CFVLSA
+27 
-33 VLIEYNAIPLK
+33 
-44 IVNENRYQSLISWY
+44 
-58 TIAPQSLARMPPHLA
+58 
-73 HSLGSS
+73 
-79 FMRRTLVCICVLQA
+79 MRRTLISLCVLQA
-93 FSPFTWAEALPA
+93 FSPFTWAQEVTTPS
-105 DKASVELQATSI
+105 ASLELQATTV
-117 TGTADYETAQGPVK
+117 TGEGDYETAQGPVK
-131 GYLATRSASATRTD
+131 GYHATRSASATRTD
-145 TAIHETPQS
+145 TSIHETPQS
-154 ISVVTKDAVEDI
+154 ISVVSKDVVEDL

-216 PNTPDANTIERLEVL
+216 PNMPDANTIERLEVL

-257 EPTVTL
+257 ERTVTL
-263 GSQLDDQ
+263 GSQLNDQ
-270 GMQRATLDASGP
+270 GMQRGTLDASGP
-282 LDEQGR
+282 LDEEGR

-303 RDHVETERYGVTP
+303 RDHVSTERYGVTP
-316 VITWQA
+316 VLTWQA

-351 KGTASRDTFWGDK
+351 AGTPSRDTFWGDK
-364 DVGKLHNDNSV
+364 DVGKLHNDNNM
-375 AQLRFEHL
+375 AQLRFEHM
-383 LNDNWTLGG
+383 LNDSWTLGG
-392 GFQYLDGTLQ
+392 GFQWLDGTLQ
-402 GNGIE
+402 GNAIE
-407 ANSLAADGHTL
+407 ANGPGSLSADGRTL
-418 NRNFNYRKLEWT
+418 QRNFNYRKLEWT
-430 DKDTQ
+430 DKDYQ

-451 LTGVEFEDYDYKSI
+451 LTGIEYEDYDYQSI
-465 IQRSSAS
+465 IQRSSAAAGT
-472 YTSDI
+472 YPIDI
-477 FNPVYGKPRPALTST
+477 FNPVYGQTRPPLTRT
-492 PTHDTENLKTYSAF
+492 PTHDKENLKTYAAF

-529 HEYKSYVTGV
+529 HDYESYVTGV
-539 KPWNASDNAVTPR
+539 KPWQAADNAVTPR
-552 VGVTYDLTDT
+552 LGVIYDLTDT

-576 TGASLQGGGF
+576 TGASREGGGF
-586 DPEKGKSYEMGLKWQ
+586 APEKGKSYEVGIKWEAL
-601 GFDRQLSVD
+601 DRQLSVD
-610 AAIYQIDKKNVLT
+610 AAIYQIEKKNVLT
-623 NDPADPTGI
+623 TDPVDSTF
-632 SKVAAGQVRSRGLD
+632 SVAAGQVRSRGFD

-665 VDAKVTK
+665 VDAEVTR
-672 DNTIRVGSHLANIPR
+672 DNTLRSGTRLLNIPR

-710 GTKYVDERV
+710 GGKYVDERA
-719 GQTSNTAFTMDG
+719 GQTANSAFSMG
-731 YTVVDLLS
+731 AYTVVDLLS
-739 YYKVNEKVRLNLDV
+739 YYKVNDKIRLNLDV

-759 DFEEGAFGNFYA
+759 EYEEGAFGNIYA
-771 YPGEPRTVQVG
+771 YPGAPRTVQVG

>member
-1 MRPIAVC
+1 
-8 QTAHLLLTHR
+8 
-18 HRGQAPSHI
+18 
-27 CFVLSA
+27 
-33 VLIEYNAIPLK
+33 
-44 IVNENRYQSLISWY
+44 
-58 TIAPQSLARMPPHLA
+58 
-73 HSLGSS
+73 
-79 FMRRTLVCICVLQA
+79 MRRTLISICVLQA
-93 FSPFTWAEALPA
+93 FSPFAWAEQVPA
-105 DKASVELQATSI
+105 ENASIELQATNV
-117 TGTADYETAQGPVK
+117 TATADLESAQGPVQ
-131 GYLATRSASATRTD
+131 GYHATRSASATRTD
-145 TAIHETPQS
+145 TSIHETPQS
-154 ISVVTKDAVEDI
+154 ISVVSKDVVEDL

-216 PNTPDANTIERLEVL
+216 PNMPDANTIERLEVL

-257 EPTVTL
+257 ERTVTL
-263 GSQLDDQ
+263 GSQLNDQ
-270 GMQRATLDASGP
+270 GMKRGTLDASGP
-282 LDEQGR
+282 LDEEGR

-322 SDDTKVI
+322 TDDTKVT

-344 LTRFANQ
+344 LTRFPNQ
-351 KGTASRDTFWGDK
+351 RGTPSRDTFWGDK
-364 DVGKLHNDNSV
+364 DAGKLHNDNNM
-375 AQLRFEHL
+375 AQLRFEHAL
-383 LNDNWTLGG
+383 SDNWTLGG
-392 GFQYLDGTLQ
+392 GFQWLDGSLK
-402 GNGIE
+402 GNAIE
-407 ANSLAADGHTL
+407 ANGRDSLGADGRTL
-418 NRNFNYRKLEWT
+418 QRNFNYRKLEWT
-430 DKDTQ
+430 DKDYQ

-451 LTGVEFEDYDYKSI
+451 LTGIEYEDYDYKSI
-465 IQRSSAS
+465 IQRSSAVAGT
-472 YTSDI
+472 YPIDI
-477 FNPVYGKPRPALTST
+477 FDPVYGQTRPALTRT
-492 PTHDTENLKTYSAF
+492 PTHDKENLKTYAAF

-529 HEYKSYVTGV
+529 HDYQNYVGKS
-539 KPWNASDNAVTPR
+539 WQAADNAVTPR
-552 VGVTYDLTDT
+552 VGVIYDLTDT

-576 TGASLQGGGF
+576 TGASREGGGF
-586 DPEKGKSYEMGLKWQ
+586 APEKGKSYEMGIKWKTL
-601 GFDRQLSVD
+601 DRQLSVD
-610 AAIYQIDKKNVLT
+610 AAIYQIEKKNVLT
-623 NDPADPTGI
+623 TDPVDNTF
-632 SKVAAGQVRSRGLD
+632 SVAAGQVRSRGFD

-665 VDAKVTK
+665 VDAEVTR
-672 DNTIRVGSHLANIPR
+672 DNTLRSGTRLMNIPR

-710 GTKYVDERV
+710 GGKYVDQRA
-719 GQTSNTAFTMDG
+719 GQTANTAFSMDA
-731 YTVVDLLS
+731 YTVVDLLG
-739 YYKVNEKVRLNLDV
+739 YYKVNEQVRLNLDV

-759 DFEEGAFGNFYA
+759 EYEEGAFGNIYA
-771 YPGEPRTVQVG
+771 YPSAPRTVQVG